1 MARSVGRTLMAVY
14 ADAHSARL
22 RRTLVAAV
30 RALLGWVFLSINTM
44 LPFSQLPEMPA
55 AGRVLLIAASV
66 LSIGTGFTLLLWA
79 ADAVRE
85 RS

>member
-1 MARSVGRTLMAVY
+1 MIAY
-14 ADAHSARL
+14 ADASRTRFENAARWL
-22 RRTLVAAV
+22 LAAL
-30 RALLGWVFLSINTM
+30 RALLGWAFVSINTM

-66 LSIGTGFTLLLWA
+66 LSIGTGFVLLLWA
-79 ADAVRE
+79 ADAIRE